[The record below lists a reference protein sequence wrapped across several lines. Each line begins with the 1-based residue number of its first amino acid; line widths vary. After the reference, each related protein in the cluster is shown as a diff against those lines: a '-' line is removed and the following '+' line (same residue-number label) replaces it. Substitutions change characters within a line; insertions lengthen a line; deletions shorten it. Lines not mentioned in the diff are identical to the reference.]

1 MTSSSKTTFDESV
14 HDVFR
19 PRVGNYVEGSTNGVG
34 LRIAIVCARFNGA
47 ITSRLLTGALDA
59 LDAAGVG
66 RSDVSVAW
74 VPGAFEVPLL
84 ADALVRSASGV
95 DAVITLGAVIR
106 GETGHY
112 EVVAGECARGIQ
124 DVQLSTRVP
133 VIFGVLTTNTVDQAL
148 ERSLPDQSNK
158 GRESA
163 LSALAMVSVL
173 GQGSIA
179 NS

>member
-112 EVVAGECARGIQ
+112 EVVAGECARGVQ
-124 DVQLSTRVP
+124 DVQLRSGVP
-133 VIFGVLTTNTVDQAL
+133 VIFGVLTVNTVKQAL
-148 ERSLPDQSNK
+148 ERSLPDDTNK
-158 GRESA
+158 GREAVHTAIEMVRA
-163 LSALAMVSVL
+163 LREGFVAPK
-173 GQGSIA
+173 
-179 NS
+179 